1 MPVCPACQEW
11 SRARKN
17 GACPKC
23 GVEVETFEGVWYRE
37 SIGNPALFIVRHFE
51 KRVSDKNSVGRPVR
65 VNYVIPQKGH
75 RWKRELIV
83 VEQLLEASDFDVD
96 LVIGTI
102 NILFE
107 DSSFNFKNR
116 TSFLGIQGD
125 YGLALA
131 IARANLEAFRKSQ
144 KKEQTILDNI
154 YQKEDIF
161 GKGGRN
167 DSMDIS

>member
-1 MPVCPACQEW
+1 MPECPACQVW

-23 GVEVETFEGVWYRE
+23 GVEVETFSGVWYRE
-37 SIGNPALFIVRHFE
+37 SIGNPTLYIVRHFE
-51 KRVSDKNSVGRPVR
+51 KRISDKNSDGRPVR
-65 VNYVIPQKGH
+65 VNYTIPQKGH

-102 NILFE
+102 NLLFE
-107 DSSFNFKNR
+107 DRSFNFKNR

-131 IARANLEAFRKSQ
+131 IARANLEAQRQDRK
-144 KKEQTILDNI
+144 KKEETLEIL
-154 YQKEDIF
+154 YGREDIF
-161 GKGGRN
+161 GTGGRN

>member
-23 GVEVETFEGVWYRE
+23 GVEVETFNGVWYRE
-37 SIGNPALFIVRHFE
+37 SIGNPTLYIVRHFE
-51 KRVSDKNSVGRPVR
+51 KRVSDKNSDGRPVR
-65 VNYVIPQKGH
+65 VNYTIPQKGH

-96 LVIGTI
+96 LVIMTI
-102 NILFE
+102 DLLFE
-107 DSSFNFKNR
+107 DKSFNFKNR
-116 TSFLGIQGD
+116 TSFLGIQAD

-131 IARANLEAFRKSQ
+131 IARAQLDARRQENAKKQNTLEKLHAR
-144 KKEQTILDNI
+144 
-154 YQKEDIF
+154 EDIF
-161 GKGGRN
+161 GEGGRN
-167 DSMDIS
+167 DSMDIG